1 MAVETNEGLPQ
12 ERLNDASSPLR
23 LLSSRRSASAKAMG
37 EPGPDAGQIAEILRI
52 GVRVPDHGKL
62 TPWRFILI
70 EGEERARLGDVLADR
85 WRALNPDHG
94 EAIIEEQRRTFL
106 RAPVVIGVVSTAA
119 EHVKIPVWEQVLSA
133 GAVCQNMLLAATALG
148 LGCQWITGWPAY
160 DEDVLAVLGVRQAER
175 MAGFV
180 YLGAPTEP
188 VTDRRRPEPESLL
201 TRWSGT

>member
-12 ERLNDASSPLR
+12 DRLNDASSPLA
-23 LLSSRRSASAKAMG
+23 LLASRRSASAKAMG
-37 EPGPDAGQIAEILRI
+37 EPGPDDAQIAEILRI
-52 GVRVPDHGKL
+52 AVRVPDHGKL

-70 EGEERARLGDVLADR
+70 AGKERGRLGDVLAKR
-85 WRALNPDHG
+85 WAAINPGHG
-94 EAIIEEQRRTFL
+94 EAIIEEQRRTFE
-106 RAPVVIGVVSTAA
+106 RAPVVIGVVSTAG

-160 DEDVLAVLGVRQAER
+160 DEEILAALGVSGAER

-180 YLGAPTEP
+180 YLGTATEP
-188 VTDRRRPEPESLL
+188 VTDRRRPELQGL
-201 TRWSGT
+201 VTRWSGT